1 VGILVNDG
9 GDDDDEDDDAFGKD
23 GRGNSG
29 NKSSQSIFLEIV
41 VKGIL
46 KASLKLKY
54 SKVTIKI

>member
-9 GDDDDEDDDAFGKD
+9 GDDDDDAFGKD

>member
-1 VGILVNDG
+1 VGILVNGG
-9 GDDDDEDDDAFGKD
+9 GDDDDDAFGKD